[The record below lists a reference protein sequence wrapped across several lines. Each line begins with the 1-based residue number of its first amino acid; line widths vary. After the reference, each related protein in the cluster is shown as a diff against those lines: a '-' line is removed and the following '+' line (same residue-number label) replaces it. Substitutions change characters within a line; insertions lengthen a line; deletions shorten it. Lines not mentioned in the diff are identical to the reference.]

1 MYDVKITNGI
11 VVDGTGDTRFVGDV
25 AVKDGA
31 IVEVSRSP
39 LPGEAAETIDATG
52 LLVTPGFVDVHTHY
66 DGQATWDPLL
76 EPSSGHGVTT
86 VVAGNCGVGF
96 APVRPGD
103 EKWLISLMEGV
114 EDIPGT
120 ALTEGI
126 DWSWETFPEYLDAL
140 DRRRYGI
147 DVGVQ
152 VSHGAVRAYAMG
164 ERGAAN
170 EPATPEEIAA
180 MAAIVQDAVEA
191 GALGFSTSRTLGH
204 RAMDGRP
211 VPGTFAAEDEL
222 FALGGAMR
230 RAGGGVFE
238 LAPLGA
244 SGEDLL
250 APQQEMAWMRRL
262 SEALDLP
269 VSFTLLQ
276 IDAAPDAWR
285 GLMDESLRAHDDG
298 AQVVPQVAAR
308 PFGMLLGF
316 PTRHG
321 FSGRPTYRE
330 LAARL
335 SPEEL
340 LVELARPAVRA
351 QILAEP
357 DVEPDPT
364 VLFDGMFQ
372 LVQASLDRLYALG
385 DPPVYEP
392 TPDRTVAAMA
402 AEAGVEPITML
413 YDVMLEH
420 GAQHLLMLPFFNYAE
435 RNHDAIREMLLHPAA
450 VSGLSDGGAHCG
462 LICDAS
468 IPTFMLTHWARDRTR
483 GDTLPLE
490 YLVKKQTSDTAALFG
505 LGDRGV
511 LAPGKKADVNVVD
524 FEHLSLSMPRLAHD
538 LPAGGG
544 RLLQDAHGYVATM
557 VGGEVTRRHGLDTGA
572 RPGRL
577 VRGPR

>member
-1 MYDVKITNGI
+1 MYDVKISNGTI
-11 VVDGTGDTRFVGDV
+11 VDGTGAPRFVGDV
-25 AVKDGA
+25 AVKDGVV
-31 IVEVSRSP
+31 VEVSQST
-39 LPGEAAETIDATG
+39 LDGDAAETIDATG
-52 LLVTPGFVDVHTHY
+52 MLVTPGFVDIHTHY

-103 EKWLISLMEGV
+103 EDWLISLMEGV

-120 ALTEGI
+120 ALHEGI

-140 DRRRYGI
+140 DARKFGI

-164 ERGAAN
+164 ERGAGN
-170 EPATPEEIAA
+170 EPATPDEIAA
-180 MAAIVQDAVEA
+180 MVPIVQEAIEA

-222 FALGGAMR
+222 FALGRAMR
-230 RAGGGVFE
+230 RGGRAVFE

-250 APQQEMAWMRRL
+250 APEREMAWMVKL
-262 SEALDLP
+262 SDELGLP

-285 GLMDESLRAHDDG
+285 GLMDESLRAHDAG
-298 AQVVPQVAAR
+298 AQVVPQIAAR

-321 FSGRPTYRE
+321 FSGRPTYRA

-335 SPEEL
+335 APDEL
-340 LVELARPAVRA
+340 LAELAKPEVRA
-351 QILAEP
+351 QILAED
-357 DVEPDPT
+357 DVTPDPT
-364 VLFDGMFQ
+364 VLFDGFFQ
-372 LVQASLDRLYALG
+372 MVQGSLDRLYALG

-392 TPDRTVAAMA
+392 TPETTIAAMA
-402 AEAGVEPITML
+402 DAAGVPPLEML
-413 YDVMLEH
+413 YDAMLEH
-420 GAQHLLMLPFFNYAE
+420 DGQHLLMLPFFNYAE
-435 RNHDAIREMLLHPAA
+435 RNHDAIREMLLHPGG

-468 IPTFMLTHWARDRTR
+468 IPTFMLTHWARDRVR

-490 YLVKKQTSDTAALFG
+490 YLVKKQTSDTAALYG

-511 LAPGKKADVNVVD
+511 LAPGKKADVNVID
-524 FEHLSLSMPRLAHD
+524 FDGLTLRMPRVARD
-538 LPAGGG
+538 LPAGGA
-544 RLLQDAHGYVATM
+544 RLLQEADGYVATM
-557 VGGEVTRRHGLDTGA
+557 VSGEITRRHGVDTGA

-577 VRGPR
+577 LRGAR

>member
-1 MYDVKITNGI
+1 MYDVKITNGTI
-11 VVDGTGDTRFVGDV
+11 VDGTGAARFVGDV
-25 AVKDGA
+25 AVRDGVV
-31 IVEVSRSP
+31 VEVSQSS
-39 LPGEAAETIDATG
+39 LDGDAVETLDATG
-52 LLVTPGFVDVHTHY
+52 LVVTPGFVDIHTHY
-66 DGQATWDPLL
+66 DGQVTWDPLL

-103 EKWLISLMEGV
+103 EQWLISLMEGV

-120 ALTEGI
+120 ALSEGI
-126 DWSWETFPEYLDAL
+126 DWSWEGFPEYLDAL
-140 DRRRYGI
+140 DRRELAV

-180 MAAIVQDAVEA
+180 MAAIVQEAVEA

-222 FALGGAMR
+222 FALGRAMQR
-230 RAGGGVFE
+230 GGRAVFE

-250 APQQEMAWMRRL
+250 APEREMAWMVKL
-262 SEALDLP
+262 SDDLGLP

-285 GLMDESLRAHDDG
+285 GLMDESLRAYDSG

-321 FSGRPTYRE
+321 FSGRPTYRA

-335 SPEEL
+335 SPDEL
-340 LVELARPAVRA
+340 LVELARPDVRSR
-351 QILAEP
+351 ILGEA
-357 DVEPDPT
+357 DVEPDPS
-364 VLFDGMFQ
+364 VLYDGFFQ
-372 LVQASLDRLYALG
+372 MVQGSLDRLYALG

-392 TPDRTVAAMA
+392 TSDRTVAAMA
-402 AEAGVEPITML
+402 VAAGVDPLEML
-413 YDVMLEH
+413 YDVMLEY
-420 GAQHLLMLPFFNYAE
+420 GAHHLLMLPFFNYAE
-435 RNHDAIREMLLHPAA
+435 RNHDAIREMLLHPGG

-468 IPTFMLTHWARDRTR
+468 IPTFMLTHWARDRVR

-490 YLVKKQTSDTAALFG
+490 YLVKKQTADTAGLYG

-511 LAPGKKADVNVVD
+511 LAPGKKADVNVID
-524 FEHLSLSMPRLAHD
+524 FDGLILRMPRVARD
-538 LPAGGG
+538 LPAGGA
-544 RLLQDAHGYVATM
+544 RLLQEADGYVATM
-557 VGGEVTRRHGLDTGA
+557 VSGEITRRHGVDTGA

-577 VRGPR
+577 LRGAR

>member
-1 MYDVKITNGI
+1 MHDLVVRGGT
-11 VVDGTGDTRFVGDV
+11 VVDGTGGATRTADV
-25 AVKDGA
+25 AVANGVIVAIGDEVGAARRVIDADGA
-31 IVEVSRSP
+31 LI
-39 LPGEAAETIDATG
+39 
-52 LLVTPGFVDVHTHY
+52 TPGFVDTHTHY

-103 EKWLISLMEGV
+103 EDWLISLMEGV

-120 ALTEGI
+120 ALHEGI

-140 DRRRYGI
+140 DARKFGI

-164 ERGAAN
+164 ERGAGN
-170 EPATPEEIAA
+170 EPATPDEIAA
-180 MAAIVQDAVEA
+180 MVPIVQEAIEA

-222 FALGGAMR
+222 FALGRAMQR
-230 RAGGGVFE
+230 GGRAVFE
-238 LAPLGA
+238 LAPAGA

-250 APQQEMAWMRRL
+250 APEREMAWMVKL
-262 SEALDLP
+262 SDELDLP

-276 IDAAPDAWR
+276 VDAAPDLWR
-285 GLMDESLRAHDDG
+285 GLMDESLRAYDSG

-321 FSGRPTYRE
+321 FSGRPTYRA

-335 SPEEL
+335 SPDEL
-340 LVELARPAVRA
+340 LAELAKPAVKA
-351 QILAEP
+351 QILAED
-357 DVEPDPT
+357 DVVPDPT
-364 VLFDGMFQ
+364 ILFDGFFQ
-372 LVQASLDRLYALG
+372 MVQGSLDRLYALG

-392 TPDRTVAAMA
+392 TPDTTIAAMA
-402 AEAGVEPITML
+402 AAAGIDPLEML

-435 RNHDAIREMLLHPAA
+435 RNHDAIREMLLHPGG

-468 IPTFMLTHWARDRTR
+468 IPTFMLTHWARDRVR
-483 GDTLPLE
+483 GETLPLE
-490 YLVKKQTSDTAALFG
+490 DLVKKQTADTAALYG

-511 LAPGKKADVNVVD
+511 LTPGKKADVNVID
-524 FEHLSLSMPRLAHD
+524 FDHLTLRMPRVARD
-538 LPAGGG
+538 LPAGGA
-544 RLLQDAHGYVATM
+544 RLLQEADGYVAT
-557 VGGEVTRRHGLDTGA
+557 VVSGAITRRHGVDTGA

-577 VRGPR
+577 IRGAR